1 MSAMTVRP
9 NRFPRARGAMAGVAL
24 LTLGACAQGQGYDT
38 GTTSLSG
45 IGLGTGGGAAAG
57 GLLGRAIAGSHDNT
71 LAMLGG
77 ALLGGIAGN
86 VLVDR
91 PNQIRGEQQ
100 AQVTADRDQQR
111 QLDFDRQSQL
121 QKAQVSREIDE
132 QNLYEQWKS
141 ERGGATPAA
150 VTTSA
155 DVTSAQRLLT
165 ALGYYRGP
173 LDGVYGAQ
181 TRSGVMQFEA
191 SQGLPQTGVVTP
203 SILQQMKAAL

>member
-1 MSAMTVRP
+1 MRGDP
-9 NRFPRARGAMAGVAL
+9 NRISRGRTAAALAAL
-24 LTLGACAQGQGYDT
+24 LTLGACAQGGGYDT

-45 IGLGTGGGAAAG
+45 VGLGTGGGAAAG
-57 GLLGRAIAGSHDNT
+57 GLLGRVLAGGHDNT

-77 ALLGGIAGN
+77 ALLGGVAGN

-91 PNQIRGEQQ
+91 PNQVRGEQEAQ
-100 AQVTADRDQQR
+100 ANADRDQQR
-111 QLDFDRQSQL
+111 QLDYQRQSEL

-141 ERGGATPAA
+141 ERGGAAPAA

-165 ALGYYRGP
+165 ALGYYRRP
-173 LDGVYGAQ
+173 LDGVYGGQ

-203 SILQQMKAAL
+203 SILQRMKAAL